1 MTLYKD
7 ISQHAVQQLLA
18 RFGMTVQVTPQD
30 EDIPHSFWGSPEAG
44 RLNETLYIRTN
55 TPIHSLLHES
65 CHYVCMPL
73 DQRKL
78 EVVDAKGTAA
88 EENATCY
95 LQLLLADK
103 LQGYNQNQLMKDM
116 DDWGYSF
123 RLGSAKRWFT
133 EDAEEVKEWLIKH
146 EIIDRQS
153 QITWQLRQN

>member
-7 ISQHAVQQLLA
+7 ISEYAVQQLLA
-18 RFGMTVQVTPQD
+18 RFGMNVHISPQD

-44 RLNETLYIRTN
+44 RLNTTVYIRID

-65 CHYVCMPL
+65 CHYVCMPR
-73 DQRKL
+73 DQRNQ
-78 EVVDAKGTAA
+78 EVVDAKGSTA

-95 LQLLLADK
+95 LQILLADQ
-103 LQGYNQNQLMKDM
+103 LQGYNQNQILNDM

-133 EDAEEVKEWLIKH
+133 EDAEDVKEWLIEH
-146 EIIDRQS
+146 EIINHQS